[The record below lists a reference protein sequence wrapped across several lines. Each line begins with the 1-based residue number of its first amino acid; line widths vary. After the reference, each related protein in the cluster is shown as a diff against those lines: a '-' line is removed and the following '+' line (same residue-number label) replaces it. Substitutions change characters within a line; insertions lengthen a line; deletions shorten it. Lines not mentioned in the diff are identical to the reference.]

1 MNVAPSHNSA
11 DAGLPRHVA
20 IIMDGNGRWAAKRS
34 LQRLKGHEQGAEA
47 VREAVRGCGEL
58 GIPYLT
64 LFAFSSENWS
74 RPVEEVN
81 HLMGLFRYFFRKELA
96 SLNEA
101 GVKVNFIGDL
111 SKLPE
116 DIQGLAEEAKEKT
129 KANSKL
135 VLTIALSYGSHFEI
149 THAVKQLARKVHS
162 GEISPEE
169 INETLISQHLDTV
182 ELPDPDLLIRTSG
195 EKRLSN
201 FLLWQAAYAELVFLD
216 VLWPDFRKSDLE
228 AAVEEYGGRCRR
240 FGAL

>member
-1 MNVAPSHNSA
+1 MDVAPSHNST
-11 DAGLPRHVA
+11 DVSLPQHVA

-58 GIPYLT
+58 GISYLT

-81 HLMGLFRYFFRKELA
+81 HLMGLFRYFFRKELS

-111 SKLPE
+111 NKLPD
-116 DIQGLAEEAKEKT
+116 DIQELAEEAREKT
-129 KANSKL
+129 KANTKL
-135 VLTIALSYGSHFEI
+135 VLTIALSYGSHSEI
-149 THAVKQLARKVHS
+149 THAVKRIAKKIHC
-162 GEISPEE
+162 GEISPED
-169 INETLISQHLDTV
+169 INETLITQHLDTV

-201 FLLWQAAYAELVFLD
+201 FLLWQSAYTELVFLD
-216 VLWPDFRKSDLE
+216 VLWPDFKQSDLAE
-228 AAVEEYGGRCRR
+228 AVEEYGSRVRR

>member
-1 MNVAPSHNSA
+1 MDVAPSHNSM
-11 DAGLPRHVA
+11 DPSLPQHVA

-58 GIPYLT
+58 GISYLT

-81 HLMGLFRYFFRKELA
+81 HLMGLIRYFFRKELA
-96 SLNEA
+96 SMNDA
-101 GVKVNFIGDL
+101 GVRINFIGDL
-111 SKLPE
+111 NKLPE
-116 DIQGLAEEAKEKT
+116 DIQDLAKEAKEKT

-135 VLTIALSYGSHFEI
+135 VLTIALSYGSHSEI
-149 THAVKQLARKVHS
+149 THAVQRLAKKIQS
-162 GEISPEE
+162 GDISPDE

-201 FLLWQAAYAELVFLD
+201 FLLWQSAYAELVFLD
-216 VLWPDFRKSDLE
+216 VLWPDFKKCDLVQ
-228 AAVEEYGGRCRR
+228 AVEEYGTRIRR